1 MTPAD
6 RDRSARLLAAAV
18 GVLPAGRRDW
28 GRAMQAELTAVTEPR
43 QRWSFAWGC
52 VRAAAAEFH
61 LLRGAVHSVV
71 VLGTLGTLLAWTA
84 TVDYPPLTGI
94 LSVMVSVLACM
105 CWAAR
110 RAGMLGPTGD
120 GVIAWLLR
128 GAGYLIAAAV
138 AAVAVAHTH
147 PATLEAADAGV
158 GILVIAT
165 VPASFLIALAAVFAK
180 RSAATRRVL
189 TTAAGSGLGAAV
201 LGLALVVVAPPIPA
215 SVGWALTLTGAAA
228 VSAVLTN
235 IGRSGT
241 TQGCLLAGLLAM
253 ATAMALIFVGVVG
266 LARWGPAGLIPDI
279 TPHALPADRLAE
291 SRIEIVDP
299 YVLILVLSA
308 IAATALALAAVV
320 TRRPAADH
328 RPSAEQDPGTVPVVE
343 VDS

>member
-1 MTPAD
+1 MMTPTD

-18 GVLPAGRRDW
+18 RVMPAGRRDW
-28 GRAMQAELTAVTEPR
+28 GRAMQAELAAIAEPP

-52 VRAAAAEFH
+52 VRAAAAQFH
-61 LLRGAVHSVV
+61 LLRGAVHLLV

-84 TVDYPPLTGI
+84 TVDYPPLAWI
-94 LSVMVSVLACM
+94 LYVMVSVLTCV

-120 GVIAWLLR
+120 GVTAWLLR
-128 GAGYLIAAAV
+128 GGGYLIAAAV

-158 GILVIAT
+158 GILMIAT

-180 RSAATRRVL
+180 RSAATARVL
-189 TTAAGSGLGAAV
+189 TTAAGSGLAATV
-201 LGLALVVVAPPIPA
+201 LWLALVVVIPPIPA

-228 VSAVLTN
+228 VAAVLTN

-241 TQGCLLAGLLAM
+241 TQGCLLAGLLAA
-253 ATAMALIFVGVVG
+253 ATAMALIFAGVVG
-266 LARWGPAGLIPDI
+266 LAHWGPDSLIPNI
-279 TPHALPADRLAE
+279 TPHALPANRVAE

-299 YVLILVLSA
+299 YVLILILSA
-308 IAATALALAAVV
+308 LAATALSLAAVV
-320 TRRPAADH
+320 TRRPAVDN
-328 RPSAEQDPGTVPVVE
+328 RSSAERLG
-343 VDS
+343 